1 MDDIEILTQ
10 ARELLAQPGKWTRQ
24 AFARDAAGEEMHGH
38 EPSAVQFCAIGAIE
52 RVTGQRHR
60 TCAEPPVT
68 ALRETIRGMV
78 VGFNDSQ
85 STVEPVLDVFDR
97 TIARLEAAQGAAGA

>member
-60 TCAEPPVT
+60 TCAEPPV
-68 ALRETIRGMV
+68 
-78 VGFNDSQ
+78 
-85 STVEPVLDVFDR
+85 EPVLDVFDR